1 MAFSELRIAEVLSA
15 AGSAALHDAS
25 ALTFKEMY
33 GQFWEDAMG
42 KTLFE
47 LASEDV
53 LPTHG
58 KICRACF
65 TNFGGLFRA
74 LVRFADGRCAEF
86 PSGFSSP
93 LMAVR

>member
-1 MAFSELRIAEVLSA
+1 MAFSELPIAEVLSE
-15 AGSAALHDAS
+15 AGSAALHAQ
-25 ALTFKEMY
+25 TFKEMY
-33 GQFWEDAMG
+33 GQCWEDAMG

-47 LASEDV
+47 LAPEDV